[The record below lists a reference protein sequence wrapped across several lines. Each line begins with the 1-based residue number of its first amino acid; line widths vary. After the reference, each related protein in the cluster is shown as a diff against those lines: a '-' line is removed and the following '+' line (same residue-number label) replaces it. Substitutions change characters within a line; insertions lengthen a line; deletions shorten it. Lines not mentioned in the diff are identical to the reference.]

1 MVNEK
6 EIAESYGTYIKTVK
20 GIVASRIS
28 GMKDQ
33 PYETEAGKF
42 SKSVWTAMDSAGSHI
57 CKALESLAGE
67 NQDVANALMAELAF
81 FNARYSKF
89 EPDAKTVEDAK
100 TVKDSLEQLL
110 KKWLPEWVKRA
121 LKLLNELLSLV

>member
-1 MVNEK
+1 MANGND
-6 EIAESYGTYIKTVK
+6 ADPYGDYLQIVK

-28 GMKDQ
+28 SM
-33 PYETEAGKF
+33 PEAYRAKAGIF
-42 SKSVWTAMDSAGSHI
+42 SDSVWTAVDSAGSDI
-57 CKALESLAGE
+57 SEALKMLARE
-67 NQDVANALMAELAF
+67 NQGVANALMAELAF

-110 KKWLPEWVKRA
+110 KKWLPEWVRKA